1 MDNIIINGI
10 KSKERVSKFGEVF
23 TPENIVKDMV
33 NLIPAEV
40 REKLDSTWLEPACG
54 NGNFLVQ
61 ILSDKLDIAEQLGL
75 ENYDINVFKA
85 VCSIYGIDI
94 QNDNIKE
101 SIYRMMEII
110 QHRYKV
116 FTCEELG
123 SKLGDAI
130 AYVLTQN
137 IIWGDALTEK
147 FMRDE
152 SELLIPEWTIDG
164 EDVSRKDFTLT
175 SMVEGTMW
183 YGIPTNVYKKVK
195 YTRVMKAKP
204 DEDNVEDL
212 IIDWRY
218 IYGNNN

>member
-1 MDNIIINGI
+1 MDNIITNGI

-23 TPENIVKDMV
+23 TPENIVRDMI

-54 NGNFLVQ
+54 NGNFLVA

-75 ENYDINVFKA
+75 ENYDINVFRA

-94 QNDNIKE
+94 QADNIKE
-101 SIYRMMEII
+101 SIYRMMTII
-110 QHRYKV
+110 KDRYKE
-116 FTCEELG
+116 FTSNELG
-123 SKLGDAI
+123 PKLGDAI

-147 FMRDE
+147 FMKDE

-164 EDVSRKDFTLT
+164 EDVSRKDFTLV
-175 SMVEGTMW
+175 SMVEGNIG
-183 YGIPTNVYKKVK
+183 YGIPTNVYKTVR

-204 DEDNVEDL
+204 QEDNVDDL
-212 IIDWRY
+212 I
-218 IYGNNN
+218 

>member
-1 MDNIIINGI
+1 MDNIITNGI

-23 TPENIVKDMV
+23 TPENIVRDMI

-94 QNDNIKE
+94 QADNIKE
-101 SIYRMMEII
+101 SIYRMMKII
-110 QHRYKV
+110 QHRYKE
-116 FTCEELG
+116 FTGKELS

-147 FMRDE
+147 FMKDD

-164 EDVSRKDFTLT
+164 EDVSRKDFTLA

-183 YGIPTNVYKKVK
+183 YGIPTNVYKTVK

-204 DEDNVEDL
+204 QEDNVDDL
-212 IIDWRY
+212 I
-218 IYGNNN
+218 